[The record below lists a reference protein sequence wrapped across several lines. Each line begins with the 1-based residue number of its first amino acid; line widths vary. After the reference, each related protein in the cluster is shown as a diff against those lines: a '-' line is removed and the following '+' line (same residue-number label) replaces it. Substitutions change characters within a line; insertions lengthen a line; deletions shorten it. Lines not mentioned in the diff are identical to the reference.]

1 MTLHELSRMYIL
13 EKAGINTAKVVTING
28 TLKWVPIMILP
39 ASGLPEKS
47 AFIRSVIAEVN
58 DNSKRGHFLAMID
71 SIFSGM
77 MLDDFSE
84 HFANSAVSY
93 KVAHKFKHAGKTE
106 SLRELKHG
114 NKDRIYLYPYTGKKK
129 NYVFFMEAAHK
140 NQQQTEKTVK
150 DRAEDFIK
158 KIIDANL

>member
-39 ASGLPEKS
+39 VSGLPEKS
-47 AFIRSVIAEVN
+47 AFIKSVIAEVD

-71 SIFSGM
+71 AIFSGM
-77 MLDDFSE
+77 MLDDFSD
-84 HFANSAVSY
+84 HFANSAVQF
-93 KVAHKFKHAGKTE
+93 KVAHKFKHAGKME

-114 NKDRIYLYPYTGKKK
+114 NKDRVYLYSYTGKKLR
-129 NYVFFMEAAHK
+129 YVFFMEAAHK
-140 NQQQTEKTVK
+140 NQQQTEKAIK